1 MSITNRLREWRN
13 ARAEHRAVA
22 DEMQFHIDRE
32 TQHNIDQGM
41 SAQEARRKAKQDF
54 GSIDSVT
61 EAARDERTGTR
72 LSDFKASW
80 LDWKL
85 GARMLIKY
93 PGISVIGGLTL
104 AATMALGAGWFE
116 FSWEMSDPDL
126 PLPDGDRIVRL
137 ENFDA
142 ADNGVDPRA
151 MYDFIAWRDQLKSIE
166 DFGAY
171 RNIERNLI
179 TADGRA
185 LPEKVAEIT
194 ASGFAVPRVA
204 PLHGR
209 MLTDADAEPGAPD
222 VVVIGYDLW
231 HRRFNADPGVIGR
244 TVQLGRVKATV
255 VGVMPDAFLWPRS
268 HQLWAP
274 LRVAQTLPRS
284 GPAINMFGRLADDV
298 SLETAQAELD
308 AIGERMAAANPA
320 THAQLRPRVL
330 AYAAP
335 GNMPPVFM
343 INLLAWGVLLVAGT
357 NVATLMFAR
366 TALRESE
373 IVVRNALGA
382 SRMRVMGQLFT
393 ESLVLSLVSAVVGLV
408 AFTLFASWA
417 SSDAMSDVDEPFWWD
432 LTLGPETILYVCALA
447 VFGAVVVGLLPALRA
462 TGPKVQAALRNIGGG
477 GTHMQVG
484 GLWTG
489 LIVFQVALSVLGLPL
504 AIAAT
509 RETLSQIQVRSE
521 FDATPYLTFRAALN
535 VDETPEGA
543 ADTTGAVLAARMATV
558 LDALERRLETEPNV
572 AAVTYSASVPGSYH
586 PLARIEVQRG
596 SEAPVRIVNTQDK
609 DDDQVFMSAVDIDF
623 FDAFRMDVISGR
635 AFNSSDVGAAN
646 GVVVINEALAKNI
659 GGNPVG
665 ARVRVVST
673 EGEQER
679 SPWLEVVGVVSD
691 LGLDPTATGEA
702 DFMFTPAAVGALD
715 WPRGA
720 VRLNGDAAAYEA
732 KLRTIA
738 AQVAPELR
746 LYDVLALDEVLRKDN
761 ENGLFAMTVA
771 IGVNVLILMLS
782 AAGLFALMSV
792 AVIRRTREI
801 GIRLAIG
808 ANPRAVLAALFK
820 RAATQVGVGIIIG
833 NILVVVVL
841 FKLFEEMN
849 ATTAA
854 LPMAIASLIMATV
867 GFCACFLPARRALRV
882 QPTEALRSAR

>member
-1 MSITNRLREWRN
+1 MSLMNRLREWRN
-13 ARAEHRAVA
+13 ARAEHKAAA

-32 TQHNIDQGM
+32 TQHNIENGM
-41 SAQEARRKAKQDF
+41 TAGEARRKARQDF

-61 EAARDERTGTR
+61 EAARDERTGSR

-85 GARMLIKY
+85 GGRMLIKY
-93 PGISVIGGLTL
+93 PGLSIIGGLTL
-104 AATMALGAGWFE
+104 AASMALGAGWFE

-166 DFGAY
+166 TSVHIATSSATSSPRMGAHC
-171 RNIERNLI
+171 RRRLQRSLRPGSRFRACRRCMDACSRTPMRSRVRPMSSSSVTICGTVASTRILRHRP
-179 TADGRA
+179 DGAARSC
-185 LPEKVAEIT
+185 E
-194 ASGFAVPRVA
+194 GDRC
-204 PLHGR
+204 R
-209 MLTDADAEPGAPD
+209 CDAGED
-222 VVVIGYDLW
+222 
-231 HRRFNADPGVIGR
+231 
-244 TVQLGRVKATV
+244 
-255 VGVMPDAFLWPRS
+255 FLWPRS

-274 LRVAQTLPRS
+274 LRVTETLPRS

-335 GNMPPVFM
+335 GNLPPVFM
-343 INLLAWGVLLVAGT
+343 INLIAWGVMLVAGT

-382 SRMRVMGQLFT
+382 SRMRVMGQLFA
-393 ESLVLSLVSAVVGLV
+393 ESLVLSLVSAVVGLL
-408 AFTLFASWA
+408 AFTLFAGWA

-535 VDETPEGA
+535 
-543 ADTTGAVLAARMATV
+543 
-558 LDALERRLETEPNV
+558 RR
-572 AAVTYSASVPGSYH
+572 
-586 PLARIEVQRG
+586 
-596 SEAPVRIVNTQDK
+596 
-609 DDDQVFMSAVDIDF
+609 
-623 FDAFRMDVISGR
+623 
-635 AFNSSDVGAAN
+635 
-646 GVVVINEALAKNI
+646 
-659 GGNPVG
+659 
-665 ARVRVVST
+665 
-673 EGEQER
+673 
-679 SPWLEVVGVVSD
+679 
-691 LGLDPTATGEA
+691 
-702 DFMFTPAAVGALD
+702 
-715 WPRGA
+715 
-720 VRLNGDAAAYEA
+720 
-732 KLRTIA
+732 
-738 AQVAPELR
+738 
-746 LYDVLALDEVLRKDN
+746 
-761 ENGLFAMTVA
+761 
-771 IGVNVLILMLS
+771 
-782 AAGLFALMSV
+782 
-792 AVIRRTREI
+792 
-801 GIRLAIG
+801 
-808 ANPRAVLAALFK
+808 
-820 RAATQVGVGIIIG
+820 
-833 NILVVVVL
+833 
-841 FKLFEEMN
+841 
-849 ATTAA
+849 
-854 LPMAIASLIMATV
+854 
-867 GFCACFLPARRALRV
+867 
-882 QPTEALRSAR
+882 